1 MLAVATM
8 ILVPAGTLRADDP
21 NPSEGTRFQ
30 IGDEPAEF
38 TNWQDAE
45 SVDEAIDRNFSDSY
59 NNPYIQ
65 IEDVPDSPRLAG
77 RFGWWGLEVDGSRSN
92 VGEWQG
98 LDNSGPFWDVD
109 GLTSDGYRTIDFFA
123 TGTENESTQGGLFY
137 YGGPGLSVDLD
148 YDRFIHRL
156 GHDPLGGL
164 PIAGGFPPQGGFFD
178 PVLADGGGGTTE
190 QPGYPMFG
198 EDFNVGQDYA
208 IRVQQLK
215 ANFKGNLTEN
225 IKWRLNVW
233 GLKKEGTRGAN
244 STQHCFTAT
253 HAPSGDNVS
262 TCHVVSKGQQI
273 NWLTM
278 EVEPVIE
285 ARFGSVTLE
294 YSRTMRK
301 FEQNDQ
307 LVTNDFSRNPS
318 YGFGPGAENGAYG
331 YVPENFTEIDRLK
344 IGAQLTTNTDMYVVG
359 HSGNTH
365 NEFRQS
371 DRRFYGVDARLT
383 NTSIDGL
390 ALTAYGKTFSQN
402 NSADT
407 VALNTRYPGQASTW
421 LEATP
426 PQTIYSPDSLYLGL
440 ADRDVWEVGVKGR
453 WTPRYSGG
461 WCDGGALT
469 AGYEYGEINRT
480 NVTYDLEAL
489 TPPVLFTQPTTLRHE
504 AFVGVDKNWS
514 RRVNTYVRYRVIQ
527 NRWPL
532 TGVTHREQLSLDAAL
547 NSNLPEHE
555 DRVEIGG
562 SWTPADNFM
571 LNASFWIRS
580 SYNHSEFVD
589 FDEDDYPLVVSAW
602 YAADDQWSFTAGYAS
617 FSNWIDQDVTL
628 GREDGGISRGSQELT
643 AWTDTWSYSGRAD
656 VVTLGASYAASRD
669 LNLTGGFEYVRG
681 RNRISNIPSNTY
693 SELTIPLRTITYEDI
708 PGYSQVNVN
717 TYRIMGGFDYA
728 LSDRCG
734 FFGRYNY
741 YDYDDQAMA
750 YNAGTAHMF
759 LAGVN
764 GVY

>member
-1 MLAVATM
+1 MTRTFSMLAVATM

-77 RFGWWGLEVDGSRSN
+77 RFGWWGLELNGSRSN

-98 LDNSGPFWDVD
+98 LDDSGPFWDLD

-123 TGTENESTQGGLFY
+123 TGTENESTQGGLYF
-137 YGGPGLSVDLD
+137 YGGPGLSIDLD
-148 YDRFIHRL
+148 YDRFMHRL

-164 PIAGGFPPQGGFFD
+164 PDAGGFPPQGGFFN
-178 PVLADGGGGTTE
+178 PVLADGDGPTAE

-208 IRVQQLK
+208 IRVQELK

-225 IKWRLNVW
+225 VKWRLNVW
-233 GLKKEGTRGAN
+233 GMKKEGTRGAN
-244 STQHCFTAT
+244 STQHCFPTT
-253 HAPSGDNVS
+253 HADGDSVR
-262 TCHVVSKGQQI
+262 TCHVVSQGQNI

-285 ARFGSVTLE
+285 ARFGCVTLE

-307 LVTNDFSRNPS
+307 MVFNDFTSVSPT
-318 YGFGPGAENGAYG
+318 YGFQAVGAYG

-344 IGAQLTTNTDMYVVG
+344 LGAQLTPNTDLYVVG

-383 NTSIDGL
+383 NTSVDGL
-390 ALTAYGKTFSQN
+390 ALTLYGKTFSQN

-407 VALNTRYPGQASTW
+407 VPLNTRYPAQAGDW
-421 LEATP
+421 LEAAT
-426 PQTIYSPDSLYLGL
+426 PQTIYTPDSLYLGL
-440 ADRDVWEVGVKGR
+440 VDRTTWATGVKGR
-453 WTPRYSGG
+453 WRPFHDSYGLARRLAVTG
-461 WCDGGALT
+461 
-469 AGYEYGEINRT
+469 GYELSEIQRQ
-480 NVTYDLEAL
+480 NVTYDLPNL
-489 TPPVLFTQPTTLRHE
+489 VPFTQPTTVTNM
-504 AFVGVDKNWS
+504 AFVGLQQHWS
-514 RRVNTYVRYRVIQ
+514 SALSSYIRYRMTH
-527 NRWPL
+527 NSWPMV
-532 TGVTHREQLSLDAAL
+532 GVTHRSQLSLDAAI

-562 SWTPADNFM
+562 NWSPADNFM

-580 SYNHSEFVD
+580 SYHHSDFVN

-602 YAADDQWSFTAGYAS
+602 YAADDQWSFSAGYAS
-617 FSNWIDQDVTL
+617 FSNWVDQDITL
-628 GREDGGISRGSQELT
+628 GREDGSSGSELPAFT
-643 AWTDTWSYSGRAD
+643 SLWSYGGRAD
-656 VVTLGASYAASRD
+656 VLTLGANYACSR
-669 LNLTGGFEYVRG
+669 NVTLTGGFEYVRS
-681 RNRISNIPSNTY
+681 SNLFAAPPTSPEATVAGNPYT
-693 SELTIPLRTITYEDI
+693 DF
-708 PGYSQVNVN
+708 PGYSAVRVN
-717 TYRIMGGFDYA
+717 TYRLMAGIDLA
-728 LSDRCG
+728 LSERLG

-741 YDYDDQAMA
+741 YDYDDAAMT
-750 YNAGTAHMF
+750 YNAGTAHML
-759 LAGVN
+759 LAGLN